1 MNQVVTSTQGRSIV
15 NSGLTKAQAL
25 ERALSMKKQSF
36 MDVLPQNMRTPAMV
50 ERFIK
55 LALVAASKNPKLL
68 SCSPVSIAQ
77 AMIDSAQLGLE
88 PFGGLQQAYIIP
100 YENRVNGTV
109 EAQFM
114 PSYRGLIALARRSG
128 QIQSIEA
135 HIVHE
140 GDDFD
145 FEFGLESKL
154 RHKPSFN
161 DTGAVLFAYAIAK
174 FKDGGYQYEVMTVK
188 ELESIRGKSKSK
200 NGPTW
205 TDPVFK
211 LEMYKKT
218 VLKRLTKL
226 LPMAVEHSIALSSAI
241 EKDNSLDTGETY
253 IDVENFD
260 VSSIP
265 DPVPQSESLVEK
277 FRELKETESES
288 K

>member
-1 MNQVVTSTQGRSIV
+1 MNLPNTNISTQGRAIV
-15 NSGLTKAQAL
+15 NNGLTKAQVL
-25 ERALSMKKQSF
+25 ERALTMKKQSF
-36 MDVLPQNMRTPAMV
+36 MDVLPQNMRTPKMV
-50 ERFIK
+50 DRFIK
-55 LALVAASKNPKLL
+55 LALVAASKNQKLL
-68 SCSPVSIAQ
+68 SCSPISIAQ

-100 YENRVNGTV
+100 YENRANGTV

-140 GDDFD
+140 GDDFE

-205 TDPVFK
+205 TDPVFR

-226 LPMAVEHSIALSSAI
+226 LPMAVEDSISLSAAI
-241 EKDNSLDTGETY
+241 EKDNSLDTGEAY
-253 IDVENFD
+253 IDIETFD
-260 VSSIP
+260 VSSVP
-265 DPVPQSESLVEK
+265 DPIPQSESLLERFK
-277 FRELKETESES
+277 DIKDDDN

>member
-1 MNQVVTSTQGRSIV
+1 MNQVNTSTQGRAVV
-15 NSGLTKAQAL
+15 NSGLTKAQVL
-25 ERALSMKKQSF
+25 ERALTMKKQSF
-36 MDVLPQNMRTPAMV
+36 MDVLPQNMRTPKMV

-100 YENRVNGTV
+100 YENRTNGTV

-140 GDDFD
+140 GDDFE

-200 NGPTW
+200 NGVTW
-205 TDPVFK
+205 TDPVFR

-226 LPMAVEHSIALSSAI
+226 LPMAVEESIALSAAI

-260 VSSIP
+260 VASVP
-265 DPVPQSESLVEK
+265 DPVPQSESLLEK
-277 FRELKETESES
+277 FKDIKEESEA